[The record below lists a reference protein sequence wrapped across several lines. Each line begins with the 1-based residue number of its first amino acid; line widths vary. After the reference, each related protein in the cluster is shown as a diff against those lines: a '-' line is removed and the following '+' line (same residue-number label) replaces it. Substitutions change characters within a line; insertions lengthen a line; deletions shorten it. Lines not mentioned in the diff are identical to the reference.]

1 MESKSFGATCLLGLS
16 LLKDYWCVVFRDST
30 GMKIYSNVW
39 SVQQHKIWD
48 TGKKMSFSSQH
59 VQLSHVY
66 IFSNLLFSFRSKS
79 CPKLPERPTSMR
91 RGGWRRLPVSA
102 SCRLPPLQVHLSISS
117 LQHRWQSI
125 ISGSNGCQ
133 FCLIVS
139 SYFFLAQA
147 FKTPNHVICNQWSQ
161 RSIFLPID
169 YIPKKGFM
177 IHNF

>member
-1 MESKSFGATCLLGLS
+1 MEGIQIFRCHMLRRFTYKIIDVLYSGIQLTWRFIPMSNLFN
-16 LLKDYWCVVFRDST
+16 VV
-30 GMKIYSNVW
+30 
-39 SVQQHKIWD
+39 
-48 TGKKMSFSSQH
+48 KMYTVHWILQAEKMGHRQKQWVF
-59 VQLSHVY
+59 
-66 IFSNLLFSFRSKS
+66 FSNFFSLRTRS
-79 CPKLPERPTSMR
+79 CPKLPPRPTSMR

-139 SYFFLAQA
+139 SYLFLSQA
-147 FKTPNHVICNQWSQ
+147 FKTPNHVICNQWSH
-161 RSIFLPID
+161 RSIFLPNACT
-169 YIPKKGFM
+169 PKKGFM

>member
-1 MESKSFGATCLLGLS
+1 MIIDVLHSGIQLIWILILMSNLFNSFCSVVYCS
-16 LLKDYWCVVFRDST
+16 LNLAGGKDETQAKKWVFSN
-30 GMKIYSNVW
+30 IYS
-39 SVQQHKIWD
+39 
-48 TGKKMSFSSQH
+48 
-59 VQLSHVY
+59 L
-66 IFSNLLFSFRSKS
+66 RRKS
-79 CPKLPERPTSMR
+79 CPKFPKRPTSMR

-147 FKTPNHVICNQWSQ
+147 FKTPNHVICNQWSH

-169 YIPKKGFM
+169 YTPKRGFM

>member
-1 MESKSFGATCLLGLS
+1 
-16 LLKDYWCVVFRDST
+16 
-30 GMKIYSNVW
+30 
-39 SVQQHKIWD
+39 
-48 TGKKMSFSSQH
+48 MSFSSQH

-66 IFSNLLFSFRSKS
+66 IFSNLLYSFRAKS

-133 FCLIVS
+133 FCLIAS

-147 FKTPNHVICNQWSQ
+147 FKTPNHVICNQWSH

-169 YIPKKGFM
+169 YTPKRGFM
-177 IHNF
+177 IHNFEIMIFAMCQLWWIRINIFKVEKAFYIFRCFQNTARSTSI

>member
-1 MESKSFGATCLLGLS
+1 MCCIQGFNWREDLFQCLICS
-16 LLKDYWCVVFRDST
+16 TVV
-30 GMKIYSNVW
+30 V
-39 SVQQHKIWD
+39 
-48 TGKKMSFSSQH
+48 KMYTVHWILQAENMRHRQKQRVFFSSNFYS
-59 VQLSHVY
+59 L
-66 IFSNLLFSFRSKS
+66 RTKS
-79 CPKLPERPTSMR
+79 CPKSPRPTSMR

-133 FCLIVS
+133 FCLIAS

-147 FKTPNHVICNQWSQ
+147 FKTPNHVICNQWSH

-169 YIPKKGFM
+169 YTPKRGFM